1 MAVTPPSP
9 SDYSRWSPLGDGESY
24 AGPELREWQT
34 RALEAWEASDHRGVV
49 EAVTGTGKS
58 LVGVAAIHEVLSLGG
73 VALVMVPT
81 LALVEQWVANLRAQL
96 PEARIGALSG
106 LEKTDFRNSNVIV
119 ATVQTLS
126 RRALPGTSLT
136 LIVADEVHR
145 YGSERFGNA
154 LSEQYQWRLGL
165 TGTYERSGD
174 DGKQQVLDPYFGG
187 TILDYSYGEALA
199 DGVVAPFDLAFIGVH
214 FEPTEQAEYSVA
226 DENVKDA
233 TYKLK
238 KFYGYP
244 DPWSDF
250 FASVTRNLAT
260 DHYDDE
266 LKLCRQYMSGFSD
279 RKKIL
284 AAAQGKLAVVEKIG
298 PFLEQRSGTLLFA
311 EGKDAARRHAF
322 VLSKS
327 TTAFPLD
334 GESKQLERS
343 SKLRDFE
350 AGRLKVIATPKI
362 FDEGMDVHGAEVAI
376 VVAASQSRRQMI
388 QRMGRVIRLKDDGSH
403 ARMVM
408 LYVVGTPE
416 DPNRGGHEAFLDS
429 IVPHARNIDYFDPD
443 QFSNLKKWFVGA

>member
-1 MAVTPPSP
+1 MPEMRPSS
-9 SDYSRWSPLGDGESY
+9 SDYSHWSPLGDGESY
-24 AGPELREWQT
+24 AGPDLRKWQT
-34 RALEAWEASDHRGVV
+34 QALEAWEASDHRGVV

-73 VALVMVPT
+73 VALVVVPT
-81 LALVEQWVANLRAQL
+81 LALIEQWVGNLRSQL
-96 PEARIGALSG
+96 PKAHIGSLSG
-106 LEKTDFRNSNVIV
+106 REKTDFRNSNVIV

-126 RRALPGTSLT
+126 RKPLRGASLT

-145 YGSERFGNA
+145 YASVEFASA
-154 LSEQYQWRLGL
+154 LSADYQWRLGL
-165 TGTYERSGD
+165 TGTYERSAD
-174 DGKQQVLDPYFGG
+174 DGIERVLDPYFAG
-187 TILDYSYGEALA
+187 TVFDYSYGEALA

-214 FEPTEQAEYSVA
+214 FDPSEQAEYSFA
-226 DENVKDA
+226 DENVKEA

-238 KFYGYP
+238 KIYGYP
-244 DPWSDF
+244 EPWPEF
-250 FASVTRNLAT
+250 FAQVSRNQASG
-260 DHYDDE
+260 DYDDE
-266 LKLCRQYMSGFSD
+266 VKLCRRYMKGFSD

-284 AAAQGKLAVVEKIG
+284 AAAHGKLGVVEKIG
-298 PFLEQRSGTLLFA
+298 PLLEQRSGTLLFA
-311 EGKDAARRHAF
+311 EGKAAARRHAF

-334 GESKQLERS
+334 GESKQAERA

-350 AGRLKVIATPKI
+350 TGRLKVIATPKI

-388 QRMGRVIRLKDDGSH
+388 QRMGRVIRLKGDGGH

-416 DPNRGGHEAFLDS
+416 DPKLGGHEAFLDAV
-429 IVPHARNIDYFDPD
+429 IPHARNIDYFDRD
-443 QFSNLKKWFVGA
+443 QFSNLKKWFVGP